1 MALTCSFQD
10 GTPGL
15 SNTKVYTER
24 RGRNRWTYSLKT
36 SMPVFFWL
44 IFLKWRFPR
53 RLTSSRWQSRD
64 NWNIPS
70 EGNWDVLTHLFWQSG
85 KISLTNLPYKT
96 FFKQLPNFQT
106 QNWRSKYTTLCWKT
120 VVKKSCQLSSSN
132 ALSPNFPNFFLSRGW
147 QKSRD
152 NTALIYTRWPPNL
165 LTIPC
170 RITKKL
176 HVE

>member
-1 MALTCSFQD
+1 MALSVVFR
-10 GTPGL
+10 
-15 SNTKVYTER
+15 TER
-24 RGRNRWTYSLKT
+24 QAYRIPKCIRKGEEETDEHIHWKRLC
-36 SMPVFFWL
+36 PFFF
-44 IFLKWRFPR
+44 IDFLKWRFPR
-53 RLTSSRWQSRD
+53 RLTPSRWQSRD

-85 KISLTNLPYKT
+85 NISLTNLP
-96 FFKQLPNFQT
+96 N
-106 QNWRSKYTTLCWKT
+106 KT
-120 VVKKSCQLSSSN
+120 VAKKSCQLLSSSN

>member
-1 MALTCSFQD
+1 MNVFIE
-10 GTPGL
+10 
-15 SNTKVYTER
+15 NVYAR
-24 RGRNRWTYSLKT
+24 
-36 SMPVFFWL
+36 FFLL

-53 RLTSSRWQSRD
+53 RLTPSRWQSRD
-64 NWNIPS
+64 NWNIPF

-85 KISLTNLPYKT
+85 KIYLTKHFSN
-96 FFKQLPNFQT
+96 NFQIFKRRT
-106 QNWRSKYTTLCWKT
+106 EDLSIQPCVEET
-120 VVKKSCQLSSSN
+120 VAKKSCQLSSSN